1 MISPNRRIHLLV
13 ALLLPVLAIAVTD
26 SKLQAAD
33 RQEGPGAK
41 EPTTLPGEYGAPVR
55 STPPRTAEEELAGL
69 HVPPGFV
76 VELVASEPQI
86 AKPMNLTF
94 DPRGRLWV
102 TQTVEYPYPAK
113 EGQPSRD
120 AVVILE
126 DRDGD
131 GLRETVTRFAEGLNI
146 PIGILP
152 FGDGCICF
160 SIPDLLW
167 LRDTDGDGRCDR
179 RDKILGPF
187 DTSRDTHGMVNS
199 LRLGPD
205 GWIYANHGFNNQS
218 KVQGLD
224 GHSIQMNSG
233 NVFRFRPDGSR
244 VELFTQGQV
253 NPFGMAVDEFGFL
266 FTADCHSKP
275 ITQLIRGGCYPSFGR
290 PDDGLGFVPSTM
302 EHLHGST
309 AIAGLAIGS
318 EGGWPEAYRDQFFSG
333 NVMTSRINRNRIVRQ
348 GATVRAEELP
358 DLLTSDDP
366 WFRPVDLRF
375 GPDGALYIADFYN
388 RIIGHYEVPLDHPD
402 RDRERGRIFR
412 VRMTDQAARKSL
424 RIADASMEEKV
435 KLLSDSSANVRRMA
449 RESLADSQD
458 ADCDAQLTKILS
470 DRQAAAVAL
479 VEAMW
484 CWRQR
489 HGKLPEA
496 WSVLLHHDSPLVA
509 VHAVKLAGSLPSFD
523 RWNELLARWQVAAN
537 DPDQAVVERAIVET
551 IGHAGP
557 FSALEPLID
566 RWNQT
571 SKDPILNQ
579 SIKIAMRDLLSRMGN
594 EQQLFVDWVDPNA
607 PKSPLA
613 IDSPKVES
621 LIPVLLALRDQLPLD
636 PLVAWV
642 VRQEKNSDRI
652 AQILPTI
659 ASAAS
664 LDQSHRILPMLEKVY
679 GDNPQEIGDQLIQMA
694 EAQKKRFGKVA
705 GLLEDRLQRW
715 YEEEANRLSILRE
728 QLTGPLLH
736 FQSTDREGRWTA
748 KAWGTEARP
757 RMGSTQVQLMSSLQL
772 GESYTGQMQTCAFA
786 APQSLRFWIAGH
798 NGMPNEQDHKKN
810 RVVLEEASGR
820 EIASFYPPRNDT
832 AIEVSWDA
840 GDLKGKLIRLR
851 VIDGDD
857 QNAYAWIAVRTIA
870 SPGDQCIDAD
880 SALQRLLRAF
890 RTVAWENPTAA
901 AWRWNA
907 NQSLDLM
914 GRYEWVSGLLRSE
927 SPIAS
932 ALLEQSFPQGWAEGW
947 ETGGQMVLPE
957 DGPFK
962 EPLERQILPA
972 LRQFATAPQQSLV
985 AQGLGSLARG
995 RPWLVESL
1003 EKGWLSRDV
1012 LLDFPDSWWEG
1023 LSNAPIDI
1031 TLKEMRPEVRV
1042 GKQELQQLVA
1052 QRVKN
1057 IRGLTG
1063 TKARGKVL
1071 FQEKC
1076 ALCHQ
1081 LGGQGTVL
1089 GPQLEGVGKRGPERL
1104 CEDILL
1110 PNRNVDE
1117 AFRTRVVLTTS
1128 GQVLTGLV
1136 RQRGESSIELVD
1148 QKGVATTL
1156 PVEEIEEEKPS
1167 ELSLMPANFHES
1179 LDDQQMADLLEFL
1192 KQ

>member
-1 MISPNRRIHLLV
+1 MLFPNRCKNLLV
-13 ALLLPVLAIAVTD
+13 ALVLLVLAVGHTA
-26 SKLQAAD
+26 SKLHAAD
-33 RQEGPGAK
+33 RQEGPGAR
-41 EPTTLPGEYGAPVR
+41 EPSTLAEEFGAPVR
-55 STPPRTAEEELAGL
+55 STPPRTAMEELAGL

-86 AKPMNLTF
+86 AKPMNLAF
-94 DPRGRLWV
+94 DLRGRLWV

-113 EGQPSRD
+113 EGEPSRD

-131 GLRETVTRFAEGLNI
+131 GLRETVTRFVEGLNI
-146 PIGILP
+146 PIGVLP
-152 FGDGCICF
+152 YGDGCICF

-167 LRDTDGDGRCDR
+167 LRDTDGDGLCDR
-179 RDKILGPF
+179 REKILGPF
-187 DTSRDTHGMVNS
+187 DTTRDTHGMVNS

-233 NVFRFRPDGSR
+233 NVFRFRPNGSR

-318 EGGWPEAYRDQFFSG
+318 EGGWPDAYRDQFFSG

-358 DLLTSDDP
+358 DLLTSEDP

-412 VRMTDQAARKSL
+412 IRMANPATSQPNLFAASL
-424 RIADASMEEKV
+424 KEKV
-435 KLLSDSSANVRRMA
+435 KLLSDSSATVRRMA
-449 RESLADSQD
+449 RESLAVSQD
-458 ADCDAQLTKILS
+458 ADCDAELAKLLA
-470 DRQAAAVAL
+470 DREAASVAM

-489 HGKLPEA
+489 HGKLPES
-496 WSVLLHHDSPLVA
+496 WSTLLNHDLPLVA
-509 VHAVKLAGSLPSFD
+509 VHAVKMADSLPAFH
-523 RWNELLARWQVAAN
+523 RWDELLARWQVAAV
-537 DPDQAVVERAIVET
+537 DGDQAVVERAIVEA

-579 SIKIAMRDLLSRMGN
+579 SIKIAMRDLLSRMGK
-594 EQQLFVDWVDPNA
+594 EQKLFADWVDPSA

-642 VRQEKNSDRI
+642 IRQDKSSDRI

-664 LDQSHRILPMLEKVY
+664 LEQSDRILPMLDKVY
-679 GDNPQEIGDQLIQMA
+679 GENPEQLGDQWIQMA

-705 GLLEDRLQRW
+705 KRLEERLQQW
-715 YEEEANRLSILRE
+715 YGEETNRLAILRR

-736 FQSTDREGRWTA
+736 FHSTDREGRWTS
-748 KAWGTEARP
+748 KPWGTETRP
-757 RMGSTQVQLMSSLQL
+757 RMGSTSQLLMSSLQL
-772 GESYTGQMQTCAFA
+772 GESYTGQMQTSVFP
-786 APQSLRFWIAGH
+786 APASLRFWIAGH

-810 RVVLEEASGR
+810 AVVLEEANGR
-820 EIASFYPPRNDT
+820 EIARFYPPRNDT

-840 GDLKGKLIRLR
+840 GELKGKWIRLR

-857 QNAYAWIAVRTIA
+857 QNAYAWIAIRTIA
-870 SPGDQCIDAD
+870 SPADQCLQADA
-880 SALQRLLRAF
+880 SLQRLLRAF
-890 RTVAWENPTAA
+890 RTVSWDNPAPTAWE
-901 AWRWNA
+901 WNA
-907 NQSLDLM
+907 DQSLDLL

-927 SPIAS
+927 SPVAS
-932 ALLEQSFPQGWAEGW
+932 ALLEQAFPQGWAEGW
-947 ETGGQMVLPE
+947 EAGGQMVLPE
-957 DGPFK
+957 SGPFK
-962 EPLERQILPA
+962 DPLERQILPA

-985 AQGLGSLARG
+985 AQGLGSLAKG
-995 RPWLVESL
+995 RPWLVESM

-1012 LLDFPDSWWEG
+1012 LLDFPDSWWDG
-1023 LSNAPIDI
+1023 LSNEPIDI
-1031 TLKEMRPEVRV
+1031 ALKGMRPEDRF

-1052 QRVKN
+1052 QRIKN
-1057 IRGLTG
+1057 IRLLNG
-1063 TKARGKVL
+1063 TKERGKVL

-1081 LGGQGTVL
+1081 LAGQGTVL

-1117 AFRTRVVLTTS
+1117 AFRTRVLLTTS

-1136 RQRGESSIELVD
+1136 RQRGENSIELVD

-1156 PVEEIEEEKPS
+1156 PVEEIEEEKGS

>member
-1 MISPNRRIHLLV
+1 MLSTARHNHFAGSFFLLV
-13 ALLLPVLAIAVTD
+13 FIAWVTA
-26 SKLQAAD
+26 SELQAAD

-41 EPTTLPGEYGAPVR
+41 EPTTLAAEFGAPVR
-55 STPPRTAEEELAGL
+55 STAPRTAEEELAGL

-86 AKPMNLTF
+86 AKPMNLAF
-94 DPRGRLWV
+94 DARGRLWV

-113 EGQPSRD
+113 EGDPSRD

-126 DRDGD
+126 DSDGD

-152 FGDGCICF
+152 YGDGCICF

-187 DTSRDTHGMVNS
+187 DTTRDTHGMVNS

-224 GHSIQMNSG
+224 GHAIQMNSG

-318 EGGWPEAYRDQFFSG
+318 EGGWPETYRDQFFSG

-358 DLLTSDDP
+358 DLLTSEDP

-412 VRMTDQAARKSL
+412 VRMADQAARQSDLIAAASL
-424 RIADASMEEKV
+424 EEKFE
-435 KLLSDSSANVRRMA
+435 LLSDSSSTVRRMA
-449 RESLADSQD
+449 RELLASSKET
-458 ADCDAQLTKILS
+458 DCDTKLTRILS
-470 DRQAAAVAL
+470 DREAEPLAL

-484 CWRQR
+484 CWKQR
-489 HGKLPEA
+489 HGKLPES
-496 WSVLLHHDSPLVA
+496 WFELLNHDSPLVA
-509 VHAVKLAGSLPSFD
+509 AHAVKMAVSIPNFQ
-523 RWNELLARWQVAAN
+523 RWEELIGRWQTAAAH
-537 DPDQAVVERAIVET
+537 PDQAVVERAIVEAL
-551 IGHAGP
+551 GHAGP
-557 FSALEPLID
+557 FSSLEPLVD

-571 SKDPILNQ
+571 SEDPILNQ
-579 SIKIAMRDLLSRMGN
+579 SIKIAMRDLLSRMGK
-594 EQQLFVDWVDPNA
+594 EQKLFADWIDPKA
-607 PKSPLA
+607 PQSPLA

-636 PLVAWV
+636 PLIAWV

-652 AQILPTI
+652 SQLLPTI

-664 LDQSHRILPMLEKVY
+664 LDQSNRILPILEQVY
-679 GDNPQEIGDQLIQMA
+679 EANPEQIGDQLIQMA

-705 GLLEDRLQRW
+705 IQLEERLQRW
-715 YEEEANRLSILRE
+715 YTDESNRLSTLRE

-736 FQSTDREGRWTA
+736 FQSTDREGRWIA
-748 KAWGTEARP
+748 KPWGNETRP
-757 RMGSTQVQLMSSLQL
+757 RMGSTPVMLMSSLQL
-772 GESYTGQMQTCAFA
+772 GESYTGQMQTSVFP
-786 APQSLRFWIAGH
+786 APSSLRFWIAGH
-798 NGMPNEQDHKKN
+798 NGMPNEQDHRKN
-810 RVVLEEASGR
+810 LVLLEESSGR
-820 EIASFYPPRNDT
+820 EIARFYPPRNDT
-832 AIEVSWDA
+832 AVEVSWEA
-840 GDLKGKLIRLR
+840 GELKGNLIRLR

-857 QNAYAWIAVRTIA
+857 QNAYAWIAVRTVS
-870 SPGDQCIDAD
+870 SPGDQCLQADA
-880 SALQRLLRAF
+880 ALQRMLRAF
-890 RTVAWENPTAA
+890 RSVPWNNPTPE
-901 AWRWNA
+901 AWRWNSS
-907 NQSLDLM
+907 QSLDLL
-914 GRYEWVSGLLRSE
+914 GRYDWVSGLLRGG

-947 ETGGQMVLPE
+947 EAGGQMVLPE
-957 DGPFK
+957 GGPWE
-962 EPLERQILPA
+962 EPLERKILAA

-985 AQGLGSLARG
+985 AQGLGSLPGG
-995 RPWLVESL
+995 RSLLVESL

-1012 LLDFPDSWWEG
+1012 LLDFPDSWWTG
-1023 LSNAPIDI
+1023 LSKDTSDI
-1031 TLKEMRPEVRV
+1031 ALKGMRPDDQV
-1042 GKQELQQLVA
+1042 GRQELQQLVA
-1052 QRVKN
+1052 QRIPS
-1057 IRGLTG
+1057 IRALRG
-1063 TKARGKVL
+1063 TKDRGKLL

-1076 ALCHQ
+1076 SLCHQ

-1179 LDDQQMADLLEFL
+1179 LGDQQMADLLEFL

>member
-1 MISPNRRIHLLV
+1 MLSPNRCKNLLV
-13 ALLLPVLAIAVTD
+13 ALVLLVLAVGHTA
-26 SKLQAAD
+26 SKLHAAD
-33 RQEGPGAK
+33 RQEGPGAR
-41 EPTTLPGEYGAPVR
+41 EPSTLAEEFGAPVR
-55 STPPRTAEEELAGL
+55 STPPRTAMEELAGL

-86 AKPMNLTF
+86 AKPMNLAF
-94 DPRGRLWV
+94 DLRGRLWV

-113 EGQPSRD
+113 EGEPSRD

-131 GLRETVTRFAEGLNI
+131 GLRETVTRFVEGLNI
-146 PIGILP
+146 PIGVLP
-152 FGDGCICF
+152 YGDGCISI

-167 LRDTDGDGRCDR
+167 LRDTDGDGLCDR
-179 RDKILGPF
+179 REKILGPF
-187 DTSRDTHGMVNS
+187 DTTRDTHGMVNS

-233 NVFRFRPDGSR
+233 NVFRFRPNGSR

-318 EGGWPEAYRDQFFSG
+318 EGGWPDAYRDQFFSG

-358 DLLTSDDP
+358 DLLTSEDP

-412 VRMTDQAARKSL
+412 IRMANPATSQPNLFAASL
-424 RIADASMEEKV
+424 KEKV
-435 KLLSDSSANVRRMA
+435 KLLSDSSATVRRMA
-449 RESLADSQD
+449 RESLAVSQD
-458 ADCDAQLTKILS
+458 ADCDAELAKLLA
-470 DRQAAAVAL
+470 DREAASVAM

-489 HGKLPEA
+489 HGKLPES
-496 WSVLLHHDSPLVA
+496 WSTLLNHDLPLVA
-509 VHAVKLAGSLPSFD
+509 VHAVKMADSLPAFH
-523 RWNELLARWQVAAN
+523 RWDELLARWQVAAV
-537 DPDQAVVERAIVET
+537 DGDQAVVERAIVEA

-579 SIKIAMRDLLSRMGN
+579 SIKIAMRDLLSRMGK
-594 EQQLFVDWVDPNA
+594 EQKLFADWVDPSA

-642 VRQEKNSDRI
+642 VRQDKSSDRI

-664 LDQSHRILPMLEKVY
+664 LEQSDRILPMLDKVY
-679 GDNPQEIGDQLIQMA
+679 GENPEQLGDQWIQMA

-705 GLLEDRLQRW
+705 KRLEERLQQW
-715 YEEEANRLSILRE
+715 YGEETNRLAILRR

-736 FQSTDREGRWTA
+736 FHSTDREGRWTS
-748 KAWGTEARP
+748 KPWGTETRP
-757 RMGSTQVQLMSSLQL
+757 RMGSTSQLLMSSLQL
-772 GESYTGQMQTCAFA
+772 GESYTGQMQTSVFP
-786 APQSLRFWIAGH
+786 APASLRFWIAGH

-810 RVVLEEASGR
+810 AVVLEEANGR
-820 EIASFYPPRNDT
+820 EIARFYPPRNDT

-840 GDLKGKLIRLR
+840 GELKGKWIRLR

-857 QNAYAWIAVRTIA
+857 QNAYAWIAIRTIA
-870 SPGDQCIDAD
+870 SPADQCLQADA
-880 SALQRLLRAF
+880 SLQRLLRAF
-890 RTVAWENPTAA
+890 RTVSWDNPAPTAWE
-901 AWRWNA
+901 WNA
-907 NQSLDLM
+907 DQSLDLL

-927 SPIAS
+927 SPVAS
-932 ALLEQSFPQGWAEGW
+932 ALLEQAFPQGWAEGW
-947 ETGGQMVLPE
+947 EAGGQMVLPE
-957 DGPFK
+957 SGPFK
-962 EPLERQILPA
+962 DPLERQILPA

-985 AQGLGSLARG
+985 AQGLGSLAKG
-995 RPWLVESL
+995 RPWLVESM

-1012 LLDFPDSWWEG
+1012 LLDFPDSWWDG
-1023 LSNAPIDI
+1023 LSNEPIDI
-1031 TLKEMRPEVRV
+1031 ALKGMRPEDRF

-1052 QRVKN
+1052 QRIKN
-1057 IRGLTG
+1057 IRLLNG
-1063 TKARGKVL
+1063 TKERGKVL

-1076 ALCHQ
+1076 ALCHH
-1081 LGGQGTVL
+1081 LAGQGTVL

-1117 AFRTRVVLTTS
+1117 AFRTRVLLTTS

-1136 RQRGESSIELVD
+1136 RQRGENSIELVD

-1156 PVEEIEEEKPS
+1156 PVEEIEEEKGS